1 MSNTPAIILAGG
13 FGTRLNSV
21 VSDVPKPMAEIHQ
34 KPFLYYLF
42 NYLQKNEVREVILSV
57 GYLYEKIVDYFGHQY
72 LDINIEYSIEEEPL
86 GTGGAIKKAMEF
98 VYEDTFILNGDT
110 FFDIDLQS
118 LKNEQNDIQLALKQM
133 YDFDRY
139 GTVNVNEDNLI
150 VAFNE
155 KKACKEGLINGG
167 IYYAKKS
174 IFAHIN
180 LPSKFSFE
188 SEILEKNTSKL
199 RIGASIYDNYFID
212 IGVPEDYYKAMN
224 DLL

>member
-1 MSNTPAIILAGG
+1 MCNTPAIILAGG
-13 FGTRLNSV
+13 LGTRLNGV
-21 VSDVPKPMAEIHQ
+21 VSDVPKPMAEIHH
-34 KPFLYYLF
+34 KPFLHYLF
-42 NYLQKNEVREVILSV
+42 NYLQKNEVAEVILSV

-72 LDINIEYSIEEEPL
+72 LDINIEYSIENEPL

-98 VYEDTFILNGDT
+98 INEDTFILNGDT

-167 IYYAKKS
+167 IYYAKKT
-174 IFAHIN
+174 IFDNIN
-180 LPSKFSFE
+180 LPTKFSFE

-199 RIGASIYDNYFID
+199 RIGATIYDNYFID
-212 IGVPEDYYKAMN
+212 IGIPEDYYKAKIE
-224 DLL
+224 LL

>member
-1 MSNTPAIILAGG
+1 MCNTPAIILAGG
-13 FGTRLNSV
+13 MGTRLNGV
-21 VSDVPKPMAEIHQ
+21 VSDVPKPMAEIHH
-34 KPFLYYLF
+34 KPFLHYLF
-42 NYLQKNEVREVILSV
+42 NYLQKNEVAEVILSV

-72 LDINIEYSIEEEPL
+72 LDINIEYSIENEPL

-98 VYEDTFILNGDT
+98 INEDTFILNGDT

-167 IYYAKKS
+167 IYYAKKT
-174 IFAHIN
+174 IFDNIN
-180 LPSKFSFE
+180 LPTKFSFE
-188 SEILEKNTSKL
+188 SVILEKNTSKL
-199 RIGASIYDNYFID
+199 RIGATIYDNYFID
-212 IGVPEDYYKAMN
+212 IGIPEDYYKAKIE
-224 DLL
+224 LL